1 MALKPYL
8 RTAIGRE
15 TLGPRP
21 HSAREIRER
30 REKILLLMARG
41 YSQGDIARELKIA
54 RTTVNRDMKNINEM
68 TNKGWYNLA
77 KVTLPT
83 MFFNCIQG
91 LDEVQKECWKIIE
104 NLDNNPAITVAHC

>member
-1 MALKPYL
+1 
-8 RTAIGRE
+8 
-15 TLGPRP
+15 
-21 HSAREIRER
+21 
-30 REKILLLMARG
+30 
-41 YSQGDIARELKIA
+41 
-54 RTTVNRDMKNINEM
+54 MKNINEM

>member
-1 MALKPYL
+1 
-8 RTAIGRE
+8 
-15 TLGPRP
+15 
-21 HSAREIRER
+21 
-30 REKILLLMARG
+30 MARG
-41 YSQGDIARELKIA
+41 YNQGDIARELKIA

-104 NLDNNPAITVAHC
+104 NLDNNPAITVAHKLAAIRVAAKLSKRSLMSL

>member
-1 MALKPYL
+1 
-8 RTAIGRE
+8 
-15 TLGPRP
+15 
-21 HSAREIRER
+21 
-30 REKILLLMARG
+30 MARG

-54 RTTVNRDMKNINEM
+54 RTTVNRDMKYINEM

-91 LDEVQKECWKIIE
+91 RLTRFKKNAGKSLNI
-104 NLDNNPAITVAHC
+104 